1 MGENKWAPIL
11 LTSDAQ
17 SHSLSYTV
25 LTKEH
30 LVPTSD
36 ELSWQHTVKNSW
48 MDLDS
53 RVVFIHSSVKMF
65 FPLCNSIKCQF
76 PWTAAPTRTYCF
88 SKLINYFLRAPTL
101 VASVWVL
108 VLMCTPSWGE
118 FNLAGF
124 ISQSGSVFI
133 LPEEGQIRVPSGQMQ
148 CVIAAQH
155 PVGLNEKMCLM
166 RTTCEKHPLINWRE
180 R

>member
-1 MGENKWAPIL
+1 
-11 LTSDAQ
+11 
-17 SHSLSYTV
+17 
-25 LTKEH
+25 
-30 LVPTSD
+30 
-36 ELSWQHTVKNSW
+36 

-53 RVVFIHSSVKMF
+53 RIVFIHSSVEMF
-65 FPLCNSIKCQF
+65 FHSLIQSSVSF
-76 PWTAAPTRTYCF
+76 HAPEPQHERDG
-88 SKLINYFLRAPTL
+88 

-118 FNLAGF
+118 INLAGF

-133 LPEEGQIRVPSGQMQ
+133 LPEEGQVHVPSGQMQ

-155 PVGLNEKMCLM
+155 PAGLNKKMCLM
-166 RTTCEKHPLINWRE
+166 RTTCEKHPLINWKE

>member
-1 MGENKWAPIL
+1 
-11 LTSDAQ
+11 
-17 SHSLSYTV
+17 
-25 LTKEH
+25 
-30 LVPTSD
+30 
-36 ELSWQHTVKNSW
+36 

-53 RVVFIHSSVKMF
+53 RVVFIPSSVKMF

-76 PWTAAPTRTYCF
+76 QRTAERHERIAF
-88 SKLINYFLRAPTL
+88 LNFYFLSAPKL

-133 LPEEGQIRVPSGQMQ
+133 LPEEGQVRVPSGQMQ

-155 PVGLNEKMCLM
+155 PVGLNKKMCLM
-166 RTTCEKHPLINWRE
+166 RTTCGKHPLINWRE
-180 R
+180 RQSLLVKNDN